1 MELKFKNI
9 SRDRIKV
16 SDWQPRKDDEPNEQ
30 LIESIRQEGLLNPI
44 TVNQNG
50 DSFEVMAGVRRLK
63 ALDQLKNG
71 NVPCNIK
78 TVDSIKAKIISLQEN
93 NVRQNLDEL
102 ENEKFIYDLWI
113 EGKESGNW
121 ISHKE
126 MSEKVNIPQ
135 ATLSTIIKGHE
146 ERLSFKDSIKGE
158 DDLTYDDF
166 FRSRP
171 LEDYPETRKKV
182 LEKRANR
189 EIKSQS
195 ELHDISKKLAEFPDE
210 EQQLEILDDIEEQE
224 EFSREAF
231 DTIIEKKKEIAEG
244 IRQPDVYIKEDKH
257 ERFVDDLEKAL
268 QDSECYGIANI
279 DILPKIHRDRAIK
292 LCISHVAYWLSQLKQ
307 LGGQEFIDEVIAK
320 VKDDN

>member
-9 SRDRIKV
+9 SRDKIKV
-16 SDWQPRKDDEPNEQ
+16 SDWQPRRDNEPDEQ
-30 LIESIRQEGLLNPI
+30 LIESIRREGLLNPI

-78 TVDSIKAKIISLQEN
+78 TVDSLNAKIISLQEN

-102 ENEKFIYDLWI
+102 QNEKFIYDLWI
-113 EGKESGNW
+113 EGKELKKWKTIND
-121 ISHKE
+121 
-126 MSEKVNIPQ
+126 MSKKTNIHQ
-135 ATLSTIIKGHE
+135 RTLYAIITGHE
-146 ERLSFKDSIKGE
+146 DRKKVSDIANI

-166 FRSRP
+166 DRSRS
-171 LEDYPETRKKV
+171 LEDYPETRRKV

-224 EFSREAF
+224 EFNREAF

-244 IRQPDVYIKEDKH
+244 IRQPEVYIKEDKH
-257 ERFVDDLEKAL
+257 ERFVDDLERAL
-268 QDSECYGIANI
+268 QDSECYGVANI

-307 LGGQEFIDEVIAK
+307 LGGQEFIDEVISK